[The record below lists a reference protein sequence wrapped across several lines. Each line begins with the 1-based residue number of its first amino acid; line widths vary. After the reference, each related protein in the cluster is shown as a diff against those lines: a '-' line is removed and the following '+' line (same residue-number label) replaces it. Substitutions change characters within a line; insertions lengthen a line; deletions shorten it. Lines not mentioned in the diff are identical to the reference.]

1 MKKDK
6 MYYACAKI
14 VIVITELNDYYGGTN
29 GYVIGETGTKWVV
42 KTANDLELLV
52 TPPTLTFP
60 IDQTTN
66 RTTYRWVF
74 QYDKFK
80 NDSYNEFKFFVEEK
94 YPIQMLLTKQNDCTF
109 LTYLMSR
116 YVEEKKIRDGISVV
130 EMNGTL
136 SS

>member
-1 MKKDK
+1 

-14 VIVITELNDYYGGTN
+14 LIVITEPNEYFGGTN
-29 GYVIGETGTKWVV
+29 GYVIGETRTKWVV

-60 IDQTTN
+60 FDHETN
-66 RTTYRWVF
+66 RTTYCWVF
-74 QYDKFK
+74 SE
-80 NDSYNEFKFFVEEK
+80 NDSYKGFKFFVEEK

-116 YVEEKKIRDGISVV
+116 YVEEKTTRDGTSVF